1 MVRWSMPQNITDY
14 FQIIAEKT
22 KPRPNDSVILAGLIG
37 LLRNEALLEEMIK
50 RELLAAEAIANGLNL
65 SEGELQDYIAQQRE
79 ALKSAPLEMKEIE
92 MNLIRLSGL
101 SEDAYW
107 QSEKTLKNYER
118 FLLINKLTEHLNLKT
133 KKEYEELENRLLKE
147 TKIQINKRELVC
159 IF

>member
-1 MVRWSMPQNITDY
+1 MPQNITDY

-79 ALKSAPLEMKEIE
+79 ALKSTPLEMKEIE

-101 SEDAYW
+101 YEDAYW
-107 QSEKTLKNYER
+107 QSEKTLNG
-118 FLLINKLTEHLNLKT
+118 FS
-133 KKEYEELENRLLKE
+133 
-147 TKIQINKRELVC
+147 
-159 IF
+159 